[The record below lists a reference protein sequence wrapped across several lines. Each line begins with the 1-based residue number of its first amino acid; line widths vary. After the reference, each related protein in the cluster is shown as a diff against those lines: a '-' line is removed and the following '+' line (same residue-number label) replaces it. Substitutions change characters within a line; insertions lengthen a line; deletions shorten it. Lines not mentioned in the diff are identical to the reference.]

1 MIYADN
7 IQSLS
12 KKNVINVQVYILCF
26 VFLFAIANAFISGA
40 SAQTNQV
47 QDSQIQ
53 GDQDNTQVYSG
64 VVFGPVGQND
74 TLWRI
79 ASRYKQ
85 DSPFSVFQTML
96 AIFELNQQAFEN
108 GNFNTMVNG
117 ATLRLPSDLYI
128 ARIDPQRARAKATS
142 DDRALGPRSSAN
154 SRQAP
159 STDVKSE
166 ILPLNQENLF
176 ITSLQLQSQLD
187 GLRQQQQ
194 RQFDQL
200 KRQVS
205 TSISAVELLLEENKK
220 LSNQLLQL
228 DENNQAL
235 TQKVESELQN
245 QINQQLEQ
253 LSLLA
258 TQVTDAENRR
268 IDQESESILSVLS
281 SPLALIIIL
290 SVVTLLLIAGFG
302 LFLLRKPSQAGQKGD
317 AKPAQ
322 GIVNEDLVIGEIDDE
337 LDKDS
342 KDLMATSSKED
353 TFPEDDILSDAME
366 DDDVLNALPDVDMED
381 VLNDLDDLLVPDSP
395 SQIFDTESKND
406 KGSSQAVQLDSQN
419 FFDENIEKLG
429 LSESQ
434 TISRDNTAKDA
445 EDPSDEPY
453 ALLGSIGEDTFVS
466 RRQID
471 DTVSQD
477 SNESSDESLDVSNAD
492 SDMFDT
498 AQENVQVSK
507 LAEELL
513 NDLENDND
521 DGPLSGVIDDIDK
534 TTDSNSSLK
543 ENHISDEKA
552 SVLAQA
558 KSNPTLDANELLDDI
573 PRFTSDMSFNDGKVE
588 DFIEEVVEPVIVS
601 KNSEQSIQ
609 TEQEDTSALSEIRDT
624 DDIGYSGI
632 NKSENENDKSD
643 ANNQK
648 SMGANQNDEDDR
660 DDGTD
665 EGLSAGFKDLHN
677 WLDEGDNETCKTI
690 GERKNIEVD
699 LAAMALDDEF
709 YSLDE
714 RSLTDDELVQGLDDA
729 NFDKMLDDL
738 ANESAQGSDNK
749 NTSRLRNDPLSTA
762 VLDIDALAN
771 DESIYPRSKGAA
783 SELATKE
790 KSVDLDLSSKNFVDV
805 DDLIEESDAA
815 ALMSDSDKRLDLNS
829 SLGRLNTKQNDE
841 FNIPDIG
848 IESDQASNLD
858 LAQVYMDMED
868 FEAAQELLDEVIR
881 LGTMDQQEEAKA
893 LLVNLN
899 K

>member
-1 MIYADN
+1 LIHVDN

-12 KKNVINVQVYILCF
+12 KKNVISFQVRILYF
-26 VFLFAIANAFISGA
+26 VVLFAIANAFISDA
-40 SAQTNQV
+40 SAQANQV
-47 QDSQIQ
+47 QGSQMQ
-53 GDQDNTQVYSG
+53 GAQDNTQVYSG

-117 ATLRLPSDLYI
+117 ATLRLPSDRYI
-128 ARIDPQRARAKATS
+128 AQIDLQRARAKAAS
-142 DDRALGPRSSAN
+142 DDRALGPSSSAN

-159 STDVKSE
+159 STNVKSE
-166 ILPLNQENLF
+166 ILPLNQEDLS

-205 TSISAVELLLEENKK
+205 SSIGAVELLLEENKK

-245 QINQQLEQ
+245 KINQQLEQ
-253 LSLLA
+253 LSQLV

-281 SPLALIIIL
+281 SPLALIIIM
-290 SVVTLLLIAGFG
+290 SVVTLLIIAGFA
-302 LFLLRKPSQAGQKGD
+302 LFLLRKRSQAGQKGD
-317 AKPAQ
+317 AKSAQ

-353 TFPEDDILSDAME
+353 AFQEDDILSDTIE
-366 DDDVLNALPDVDMED
+366 DDDLLNALPDVDLQE
-381 VLNDLDDLLVPDSP
+381 VLDDLDGLLVPDSP
-395 SQIFDTESKND
+395 SQIFDTESKSD
-406 KGSSQAVQLDSQN
+406 KGSSQAGQLDSQH
-419 FFDENIEKLG
+419 FFDENIDKLG

-445 EDPSDEPY
+445 EHPSDEPY
-453 ALLGSIGEDTFVS
+453 ALLGSIGEDTVVS
-466 RRQID
+466 SSQFD
-471 DTVSQD
+471 DKVSQD
-477 SNESSDESLDVSNAD
+477 SNESSDESLDLSNVNN
-492 SDMFDT
+492 DMFDI
-498 AQENVQVSK
+498 AQENAQVSK

-521 DGPLSGVIDDIDK
+521 S
-534 TTDSNSSLK
+534 
-543 ENHISDEKA
+543 
-552 SVLAQA
+552 
-558 KSNPTLDANELLDDI
+558 
-573 PRFTSDMSFNDGKVE
+573 
-588 DFIEEVVEPVIVS
+588 
-601 KNSEQSIQ
+601 
-609 TEQEDTSALSEIRDT
+609 
-624 DDIGYSGI
+624 
-632 NKSENENDKSD
+632 ENDKSD

-665 EGLSAGFKDLHN
+665 EDLSAGFKDLHN

-771 DESIYPRSKGAA
+771 DESIDPRSKGAA
-783 SELATKE
+783 SELLTKE

-829 SLGRLNTKQNDE
+829 SLGRLNTKQDDE

-881 LGTMDQQEEAKA
+881 LGTMEQQEEAKA